1 MRETVRQRKE
11 RAGKIVAILRSEYP
25 DARCLLDFTNPLELL
40 VATILSAQCADEQV
54 NKVTAELFVR
64 FKGAADYALAPAEE
78 LEQAIRSIGL
88 YRNKA
93 KSLRRCCA
101 QLTERH
107 DGRVPTS
114 LDELVALDGVGR
126 KTANVVLG
134 NAFGQPGIAVDTHV
148 RRVAGRLKLTASE
161 DPVKIEFDL
170 MKLVP
175 KDDWTVF
182 SHVVSFHGR
191 RTCNARR
198 PACESCCVEM
208 WCPGSMAVAKR
219 PRQGLTEEDR
229 DNLPGTGSGWE
240 RIGS

>member
-1 MRETVRQRKE
+1 MRETIRQRKE
-11 RAGKIVAILRSEYP
+11 RAGRIIATLRNEYP

-40 VATILSAQCADEQV
+40 VATILSAQCTDEQV
-54 NKVTAELFVR
+54 NKVTVELFAR
-64 FKGAADYALAPAEE
+64 FRAASDYALAPADE

-101 QLTERH
+101 QLIERH
-107 DGRVPTS
+107 DGRVPRN

-148 RRVAGRLKLTASE
+148 RRVAGRLKLTTSE
-161 DPVKIEFDL
+161 DPVKIEGDL
-170 MKLVP
+170 MKIVP
-175 KDDWTVF
+175 KDDWTIL

-191 RTCNARR
+191 RTCAARR
-198 PACESCCVEM
+198 PECERCCVLA
-208 WCPGSMAVAKR
+208 WCPGSSAQAR
-219 PRQGLTEEDR
+219 RLSHSREIIAD
-229 DNLPGTGSGWE
+229 DSN
-240 RIGS
+240 